1 MAAHLPQFY
10 SIRGERFDA
19 YLYVKATWPAAGAKG
34 SPAQRTAATSA
45 AQKTSQPLGSLR
57 DWI

>member
-34 SPAQRTAATSA
+34 SSAQRTAASSTGEQTSH
-45 AQKTSQPLGSLR
+45 PLGSLR